1 VRKIPTRFTNRS
13 VDMAVS
19 FSESNLNCLLDFMG
33 LRLPCSEPN
42 GWDLG
47 PCVEGIRLSGSIEL

>member
-1 VRKIPTRFTNRS
+1 
-13 VDMAVS
+13 MAVS
-19 FSESNLNCLLDFMG
+19 FSESNLNCLLDFMR